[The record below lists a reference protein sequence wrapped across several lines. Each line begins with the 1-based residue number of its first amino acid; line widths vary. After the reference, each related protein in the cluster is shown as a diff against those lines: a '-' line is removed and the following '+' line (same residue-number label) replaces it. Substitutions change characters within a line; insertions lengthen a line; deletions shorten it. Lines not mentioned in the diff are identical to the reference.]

1 MVLLSRNI
9 LKKIFLI
16 FANVYVCVSVQ
27 VCACEY
33 QGMSEAL
40 EFPGVRVKIVVAR
53 QHGTGTRNPS
63 RALCQARAS
72 LTAQ

>member
-1 MVLLSRNI
+1 M
-9 LKKIFLI
+9 
-16 FANVYVCVSVQ
+16 YVCVSVQ

-53 QHGTGTRNPS
+53 QHGIEVRNPS
-63 RALCQARAS
+63 RARCQARAP

>member
-1 MVLLSRNI
+1 M
-9 LKKIFLI
+9 
-16 FANVYVCVSVQ
+16 YVCVSVQ
-27 VCACEY
+27 VGACEY

-40 EFPGVRVKIVVAR
+40 EFPGVGVKIVVSR

-63 RALCQARAS
+63 RALCQARDS